1 MTSPKDDTMKNLF
14 DLRGERILVTGAGGA
29 IGGATARVC
38 AQLGAQL
45 VLADLKAPEALAQEI
60 GAQGAAALDN
70 TDRHAV
76 NALVKDIGPLDA
88 LIDTSGYYVKGDW
101 LDGGDEW
108 EALFTRTMDINVKGP
123 LNLVRAVLPGMM
135 ERKQGRIVLTSSMAA
150 RNAGSTLA
158 VEPAYAA
165 SKGALSAVV
174 RYLARQAAA
183 HGVVVNG
190 IAPGPILTPLLV
202 SAKQP
207 FTVDQYPMKR
217 LGQPEE
223 IGWPAAFLAS
233 RGASFTTGAVLDV
246 NGGMCFS

>member
-1 MTSPKDDTMKNLF
+1 MKNLF
-14 DLRGERILVTGAGGA
+14 DLRGERILITGAGGA

-38 AQLGAQL
+38 AALGADIF
-45 VLADLKAPEALAQEI
+45 LADLKAPVELATELKAR
-60 GAQGAAALDN
+60 GSAALDN
-70 TDRHAV
+70 TDRAAV
-76 NALVKDIGPLDA
+76 NALFKDVGELDA

-101 LDGGDEW
+101 VDGGDEW
-108 EALFTRTMDINVKGP
+108 EELFTRTMDINVKGP
-123 LNLVRAVLPGMM
+123 MNLVRACMPGMM
-135 ERKQGRIVLTSSMAA
+135 KRGSGRIVLTSSMAA

-165 SKGALSAVV
+165 SKGALSAMV

-183 HGVVVNG
+183 SGVVVNG
-190 IAPGPILTPLLV
+190 VAPGPILTPLLL
-202 SAKQP
+202 SANQP
-207 FTVDQYPMKR
+207 FTVDSYPMKR

>member
-1 MTSPKDDTMKNLF
+1 MKNLF
-14 DLRGERILVTGAGGA
+14 DLRGERILITGAGGA

-38 AQLGAQL
+38 AALGADL
-45 VLADLKAPEALAQEI
+45 YLADLKAPVELASEL
-60 GAQGAAALDN
+60 GARGSAGLDN
-70 TDRHAV
+70 ADRAAV
-76 NALVKDIGPLDA
+76 NALLKDVGELDA

-123 LNLVRAVLPGMM
+123 MNLVRACLPGMM
-135 ERKQGRIVLTSSMAA
+135 QRGSGRIVLTSSMAA
-150 RNAGSTLA
+150 RNAGSTTA

-165 SKGALSAVV
+165 SKGALTTLV

-183 HGVVVNG
+183 SGVVVNG
-190 IAPGPILTPLLV
+190 VAPGPILTPLLV
-202 SAKQP
+202 SSKQP
-207 FTVDQYPMKR
+207 FALDSYPMKR

>member
-1 MTSPKDDTMKNLF
+1 MKNLF
-14 DLRGERILVTGAGGA
+14 DLRGERILITGTGGA

-38 AQLGAQL
+38 SALGAEL
-45 VLADLKAPEALAQEI
+45 IITDLKAPTELASEI
-60 GAQGAAALDN
+60 GARAVALDN
-70 TDRHAV
+70 TKRDDV
-76 NALVKDIGPLDA
+76 NAVFADAGQLDA
-88 LIDTSGYYVKGDW
+88 MIDCSGYYVKGDW

-108 EALFTRTMDINVKGP
+108 ETLLARTMDINVKGP
-123 LNLVRAVLPGMM
+123 VNLIRACMPAMM
-135 ERKQGRIVLTSSMAA
+135 KRGSGRIVLTSSMAA

-165 SKGALSAVV
+165 SKGGLQALV
-174 RYLARQAAA
+174 RYFARQAAA

-202 SAKQP
+202 SANQP
-207 FTVDQYPMKR
+207 FALDSYPMKR
-217 LGQPEE
+217 FGQPDE

-233 RGASFTTGAVLDV
+233 RGATFTTGAVLDV

>member
-1 MTSPKDDTMKNLF
+1 MSLKNLF
-14 DLRGERILVTGAGGA
+14 DLRGERILITGAGGA

-38 AQLGAQL
+38 AALGAEL
-45 VLADLKAPEALAQEI
+45 FLADLKAPTELGREI
-60 GAQGAAALDN
+60 GARSAAALDN
-70 TDRHAV
+70 TRRDDV
-76 NALVKDIGPLDA
+76 QALVRDCGALDA

-101 LDGGDEW
+101 VDGGDEW
-108 EALFTRTMDINVKGP
+108 EALFARTMDINVKGP
-123 LNLVRAVLPGMM
+123 MNLVRACLPGMM
-135 ERKQGRIVLTSSMAA
+135 QRRQGRIVLTSSMAA

-165 SKGALSAVV
+165 SKGGLSALV
-174 RYLARQAAA
+174 RYFARQAAA
-183 HGVVVNG
+183 SGVVVNG

-202 SAKQP
+202 SANQP

-223 IGWPAAFLAS
+223 IGWPAAFMAS